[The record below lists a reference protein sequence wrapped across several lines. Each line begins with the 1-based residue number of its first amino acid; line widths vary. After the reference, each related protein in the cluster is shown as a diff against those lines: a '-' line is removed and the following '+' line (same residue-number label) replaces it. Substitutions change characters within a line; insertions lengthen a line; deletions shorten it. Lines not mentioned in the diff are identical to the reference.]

1 MRYIISLVLAVIIEH
16 FFKKKV
22 QKIVYEILPYDLGYE
37 LTIQKKE
44 WIEWI

>member
-22 QKIVYEILPYDLGYE
+22 QKIVYEILPFIMLYLFILGIVR
-37 LTIQKKE
+37 TFC
-44 WIEWI
+44 